1 MSSVLQRAAAQ
12 ANGAMPF
19 ASFAQIVRMLVPPAH
34 RVSFYDAKGRAL
46 WINDGVEEPDFRLHL
61 EIILARAIRVSN
73 DESDSSSY
81 SAEDQDEP
89 VFIFPIRDRKRDV
102 LGAIGLV
109 CRNLPA
115 SSKYRTETVEKLLAP
130 VLEILA
136 HTWDPPASS
145 ALAIPSPKSVQEP
158 ASAPKVDAAP
168 LPAMLRRALALTT
181 QSLDAAFGAII
192 LPNKPFTL
200 SHRASPD
207 ESDFAITTAI
217 DNVRAQIVRWM
228 SAKNDPL
235 IVNTAA
241 QSQAHFGGYKFLGV
255 PLRDASGQLAA
266 IVMLYRVR
274 KQPDFSVNDV
284 AIVDEIARQLP
295 PKALTE
301 LLAAKA
307 PPPPKPVA
315 NVVKVTAPVP
325 TTKVARPREAAPA
338 SPEISKAPTASAVMV
353 PAVTAGPV
361 SMDVRV
367 REALRN
373 GAFDLYVQS
382 IEPLRDS
389 ERPARFEV
397 LLRLPD
403 ADQVRTP
410 RSFMGAAR
418 SGYLMPDVDRWVV
431 SELLKK
437 LKQHA
442 LSVRTSCWEF
452 CVNIAAQSLAADH
465 FSDFLVAEV
474 CKSAIPAGLLVFE
487 VNEKDAT
494 DHEKALHTLAAKLR
508 DVGSRIALD
517 NCRAGLG
524 TLASVRKW
532 PVSCVKIDGSLIRN
546 ISTSAQYQS
555 QVRALVDLATSM
567 GVDTVAECVENQS
580 VCSTLLDIGV
590 DYAQGFHLGK
600 PQPLSQLFK

>member
-12 ANGAMPF
+12 ANGATPF

-34 RVSFYDAKGRAL
+34 RVGFYDAKGRAL
-46 WINDGVEEPDFRLHL
+46 WISDGVEEPDFRLHL
-61 EIILARAIRVSN
+61 DIVLARAIRASH
-73 DESDSSSY
+73 
-81 SAEDQDEP
+81 DEP
-89 VFIFPIRDRKRDV
+89 ETAAYGSEDPDEPAFIFPIRDRKHQV
-102 LGAIGLV
+102 LGAIGMV

-115 SSKYRTETVEKLLAP
+115 SSKYRAETVAKVLAP
-130 VLEILA
+130 VLEVLA
-136 HTWDPPASS
+136 HGWDVPAPLVASTTELP
-145 ALAIPSPKSVQEP
+145 AQAEPKLE
-158 ASAPKVDAAP
+158 AAP

-181 QSLDAAFGAII
+181 QSLDCAFGAII
-192 LPNKPFTL
+192 LPSKPFTL
-200 SHRASPD
+200 SHRSSPD
-207 ESDFAITTAI
+207 ESDLVISTAI

-228 SAKNDPL
+228 GTKNEPL

-255 PLRDASGQLAA
+255 PLREPSGQLAA
-266 IVMLYRVR
+266 IVMLYRSR
-274 KQPDFSVNDV
+274 KSADFSGSDV

-307 PPPPKPVA
+307 PPPPKA
-315 NVVKVTAPVP
+315 TATVVTVSRPTPPTPAARPIERPAPVKEEP
-325 TTKVARPREAAPA
+325 PKDPAIIAPA
-338 SPEISKAPTASAVMV
+338 VN
-353 PAVTAGPV
+353 AGPV

-367 REALRN
+367 REALRD

-382 IEPLRDS
+382 IAPLRNAD
-389 ERPARFEV
+389 RPARFEV

-403 ADQVRTP
+403 ANQVHMP
-410 RSFMGAAR
+410 RSFMAAAR
-418 SGYLMPDVDRWVV
+418 AGYLMPEVDRWVI

-452 CVNIAAQSLAADH
+452 CVNIAAQSLTAER

-474 CKSAIPAGLLVFE
+474 CKSAIPPGLLVFE

-494 DHEKALHTLAAKLR
+494 NHEQALQSLAVKLR
-508 DVGSRIALD
+508 DVGSRLALD
-517 NCRAGLG
+517 NCRAGVG

-532 PVSCVKIDGSLIRN
+532 PVSCVKIDGSLIRS
-546 ISTSAQYQS
+546 IATSAQYQS
-555 QVRALVDLATSM
+555 QVRALVDLAKSM
-567 GVDTVAECVENQS
+567 NVDTVAECVENE
-580 VCSTLLDIGV
+580 TIHNALLEIGV
-590 DYAQGFHLGK
+590 DYAQGFHLSR
-600 PQPLSQLFK
+600 PRPLSELFR